1 MSPETRV
8 DPAPSQTHQVYASLR
23 AAILSLETS
32 PGERLS
38 ERGLET
44 AYGAS
49 RTPAR
54 AALMRL
60 EAEGLV
66 AREGRGWIVSP
77 IDLGEVHAISEMRA
91 AVESAAVRYAVE
103 RAAPADVAALR
114 ALLEADRPEADE
126 EPGRDSEARVV
137 RAGTDFHAELTR
149 LSGNAVMTQTV
160 QDALTRLER
169 TRWLE
174 VRTPEARQAAWDD
187 HLAIVDAI
195 ARRDADAAASL
206 VERHIHG
213 TNERLIEA
221 LTAERRRFRGS
232 GLAIVGDVPGRP
244 G

>member
-1 MSPETRV
+1 MSPETRM

-114 ALLEADRPEADE
+114 ALLEADEG
-126 EPGRDSEARVV
+126 PGRDSEARVV
-137 RAGTDFHAELTR
+137 RAGTNFHAELTR

-195 ARRDADAAASL
+195 ARRDADAAAAL